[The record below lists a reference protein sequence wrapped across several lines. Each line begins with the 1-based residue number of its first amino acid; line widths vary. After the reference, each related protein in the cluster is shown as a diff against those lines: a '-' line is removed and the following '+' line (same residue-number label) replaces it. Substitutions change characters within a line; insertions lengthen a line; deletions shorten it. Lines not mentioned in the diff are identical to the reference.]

1 MAARPRTQSALEKEI
16 AELEAKL
23 LATKAELKETKQAAA
38 KLAKEKTPEIEAML
52 GHAVVTRCAKGE
64 WRRLDF
70 EAFELILDQHEKDAC
85 LDVPAEPD
93 NAFASA
99 KAFKA
104 TCAKAGRQS
113 MTS

>member
-1 MAARPRTQSALEKEI
+1 MAARPRTQSTLEKEI

-23 LATKAELKETKQAAA
+23 IATKAELKETKQAAA

-52 GHAVVTRCAKGE
+52 GHAVIVRCAKGE

-70 EAFELILDQHEKDAC
+70 EAFELILDQHKKDAC

-104 TCAKAGRQS
+104 ACARTSKQS
-113 MTS
+113 V